1 MKSSGRD
8 EIEGLNGD
16 DSAVVHRML
25 KSARISLDC
34 SLIGMEICGIQPG
47 ESKVLNNRYRGR
59 NKTAT
64 VLSFSLPTGY
74 PGGMAGQILLCPKAI
89 RQEARQL
96 GIPYRS
102 WLAELTI
109 HGFLHVLGHR
119 HDEAF
124 SEDLMFSTQKAL
136 LYMAGSR

>member
-1 MKSSGRD
+1 VKSSGVI
-8 EIEGLNGD
+8 EIEGLD
-16 DSAVVHRML
+16 VSDSALVQRMIEC
-25 KSARISLDC
+25 AQTMMAC
-34 SLIGMEICGIQPG
+34 NLIGVEVCGIEPG

-64 VLSFSLPTGY
+64 VLSFSLPTGH
-74 PGGMAGQILLCPKAI
+74 PGGMAGQILLCQKAI
-89 RQEARQL
+89 QQEARQL

>member
-1 MKSSGRD
+1 VKSSGVI
-8 EIEGLNGD
+8 EIEGLD
-16 DSAVVHRML
+16 VSDSALVQRMIEC
-25 KSARISLDC
+25 AQTMMAC
-34 SLIGMEICGIQPG
+34 NLIGVEVCGIEPG

-64 VLSFSLPTGY
+64 VLSFSLPTGN

-89 RQEARQL
+89 TIESRRL
-96 GIPYRS
+96 GVPYRS

-119 HDEAF
+119 HDETR